1 MKKKLALLLT
11 LALVVGSLAGCGS
24 KSEESTAT
32 AAQTETV
39 QDAGEAETAED
50 SGSAE
55 AAGELVPLNIAF
67 CTWAGYAPLFIAV
80 EKGYFEEAGY
90 DARITIVEDES
101 TYGALFLSDS
111 IQALGQVMDRDI
123 IQYDAGAPEQ
133 YVCTMDCSTGG
144 DGLVATGDIRTM
156 DDLAGKTVALDKS
169 ATSYFFFLQ
178 ALADSNITEDQI
190 NTVEMGND
198 EAGEAFLA
206 GSVDAAVTW
215 EPALSSCGE
224 REGGHIL
231 VSSAD
236 YPKAIVDVLTV
247 STKFLEEHPDAADVL
262 NDCWNKAVADLN
274 ADKEAGCQIMA
285 DGLGLDVQDVIDECA
300 GITFY
305 GEEENKAFNDLTSE
319 ENVMDIAQMAAD
331 FWVEKGYMKSNDVS
345 GFFAYLQ

>member
-1 MKKKLALLLT
+1 MKKLIAMLLCG
-11 LALVVGSLAGCGS
+11 AMVVSCTACGQ
-24 KSEESTAT
+24 K
-32 AAQTETV
+32 
-39 QDAGEAETAED
+39 AETAETATQAATEAVEIADD
-50 SGSAE
+50 SV
-55 AAGELVPLNIAF
+55 AADNLIPMKIAF

-80 EKGYFEEAGY
+80 DQGYFAEAGY
-90 DARITIVEDES
+90 NAEIAIIEDES
-101 TYGALFLSDS
+101 TYGAAFVSNS
-111 IQALGQVMDRDI
+111 IQALGQVLDRDI

-144 DGLVATGDIRTM
+144 DGLVATADIQSM

-190 NTVEMGND
+190 NIVEMGND

-215 EPALSSCGE
+215 EPALSNCGQ

-236 YPKAIVDVLTV
+236 YPKAIIDVLTV
-247 STKFLEEHPDAADVL
+247 STSFLEEHPDAATVL
-262 NDCWNKAVADLN
+262 NDCWNKSVAYLN
-274 ADKEAGCQIMA
+274 ENFDSGCEIMA
-285 DGLGLDVQDVIDECA
+285 EGLSLDVEDVKAECA

-305 GEEENKAFNDLTSE
+305 GEAENAEFNDLSTE
-319 ENVMDIAQMAAD
+319 KNVEDIAKMAAD
-331 FWVEKGYMKSNDVS
+331 FWIEKGYMKSSDLS
-345 GFFAYLQ
+345 GFFALIEK